1 MKKDPR
7 IEPFEALLLEQAR
20 LCHAELRN
28 RVKNLRAFGK
38 AHPLDDRILSPS
50 AALTTDLLVQHV
62 SQLADVTTRLAAAAA
77 RIRGK
82 PESKDA

>member
-1 MKKDPR
+1 MTTDP
-7 IEPFEALLLEQAR
+7 EPFEALLLEQAR

-28 RVKNLRAFGK
+28 SVKSLRAFGK

-62 SQLADVTTRLAAAAA
+62 SQLADVTTRLAATAA

-82 PESKDA
+82 PAAKDD